1 MNLAIL
7 QARMSSTRLPGKVL
21 KTVNKIPLL
30 KYQCDRLAKSEK
42 INHLIIATSIDELDD
57 EIDEFAQKNKIACFR
72 GSLDDVLE
80 RYYFCA
86 KEFKLDSNLTTLNII
101 RITGDCPI
109 IDSKLVDKV
118 INYYMYKYY
127 LA

>member
-21 KTVNKIPLL
+21 KMVNKIPLL

-80 RYYFCA
+80 RYYLCA
-86 KEFKLDSNLTTLNII
+86 KEFKLDF
-101 RITGDCPI
+101 
-109 IDSKLVDKV
+109 
-118 INYYMYKYY
+118 INVLFKTN
-127 LA
+127 